1 MTELPY
7 WYGVWFAIFI
17 FWLHFSQVVQRRD
30 IQVSPVRSFSNESNG
45 IFINPVSSINEKT
58 LPPAQHQTMV
68 FETKTQMATAP
79 TQLGLAADG
88 CSALGNAAGAAG
100 WSITQGIANVGCKYL

>member
-1 MTELPY
+1 
-7 WYGVWFAIFI
+7 
-17 FWLHFSQVVQRRD
+17 
-30 IQVSPVRSFSNESNG
+30 
-45 IFINPVSSINEKT
+45 
-58 LPPAQHQTMV
+58 MV
-68 FETKTQMATAP
+68 FETKNVQMATAP